1 MNAGKPPDQPYRIA
15 RRRGTVEGDDTEIE
29 GVSVT
34 EFQRALTAVFEAGPA
49 EPLEVKIDRLDG
61 RAERSEPV
69 PACGTCYCVE
79 PVAAAAG

>member
-1 MNAGKPPDQPYRIA
+1 M
-15 RRRGTVEGDDTEIE
+15 
-29 GVSVT
+29 T